1 MTDATNLELLVLAMV
16 QLGLETPYD
25 LKAKAGLSL
34 GSTIP
39 LLARLTKAGLLKA
52 SDPDRRNSRKYSV
65 TREGASALRHGWKPM
80 LKPGAMDADS
90 ILRIAYLAWQ
100 GGARAE
106 GVKFLRDAAGDLDGL
121 VGTRKAE
128 AVRLRA
134 ALSQPVPG
142 PESYRW
148 FRMEIESDRLA
159 AEATGLRRLAKQ
171 LDSKNNKKKTQA
183 K

>member
-1 MTDATNLELLVLAMV
+1 MPDTTNLELFVLAMV

-25 LKAKAGLSL
+25 LKAKASLSL

-65 TREGASALRHGWKPM
+65 TREGASALRNGWKPM
-80 LKPGAMDADS
+80 LKPGSMDADS
-90 ILRIAYLAWQ
+90 VLRIAYLAWQ
-100 GGARAE
+100 GGEREMA
-106 GVKFLRDAAGDLDGL
+106 VKFLRDAADDFGGL
-121 VGTRKAE
+121 VGTRKSE

-134 ALSQPVPG
+134 ALSQPAPG
-142 PESYRW
+142 PDGYRW
-148 FRMEIESDRLA
+148 FRTEIDSNRLA

-171 LDSKNNKKKTQA
+171 LEVKKNKRKR
-183 K
+183 